1 MIVLIRVTLVI
12 DNIIFLKRT
21 KQLKEKLKVMKLIK
35 NNLLK
40 TRKVK
45 IFLSLYQFKIIK
57 QFKKDLN
64 KNL

>member
-12 DNIIFLKRT
+12 DKIIFLKRT
-21 KQLKEKLKVMKLIK
+21 KQLKEKLKVMNLIK

-40 TRKVK
+40 ARKVK
-45 IFLSLYQFKIIK
+45 IFPSLYQFKIIK